1 MHVRV
6 ACHTSWRQSLVTNT
20 FPARRRQR
28 RSCRPGNAFLRHGN
42 AARQSPSTAGKCRVR
57 VVRPPTMLP
66 PVTTSYFATNLVNY
80 VTRRVCNSYSRP
92 SLNTLCAIRCGVT
105 LNSDLAAGKLDGV
118 TIERV
123 DAEHAR
129 HDDLHQ
135 LTMRVRLKRHARQT
149 LQST

>member
-1 MHVRV
+1 M
-6 ACHTSWRQSLVTNT
+6 
-20 FPARRRQR
+20 
-28 RSCRPGNAFLRHGN
+28 
-42 AARQSPSTAGKCRVR
+42 
-57 VVRPPTMLP
+57 
-66 PVTTSYFATNLVNY
+66 
-80 VTRRVCNSYSRP
+80 
-92 SLNTLCAIRCGVT
+92 T